1 MKSLSWKYIN
11 ALSSRLN
18 YNTIPYGIN
27 RVKSR
32 DHQDPIKRRVRCL
45 INNGPLLLL
54 VYEKS
59 TRNVC
64 TYLIQLI
71 LQYNTIAYEIYQ
83 LKSRDPIFFKSRHI
97 LDPIH
102 IFYLKKWLTSW
113 LYYIKW
119 YWNIGSAEKIY
130 FTKFIRITKNTQKTC
145 PAWLFQLCINHS
157 IGRTQTS
164 QLQTNS
170 AINRINKN
178 TQKTC
183 PAWLFQLCINHS
195 IGRTQTSQLQNNSAI
210 NRSYRQLTY
219 MQRYTKQIS
228 THRTPHP
235 AHTLHPGHTLHPAHT
250 HAMARTFWRWSM
262 TAALLR
268 RLQQNQTKQ
277 PQSLFYMLVY
287 DTWYVVVT
295 SR

>member
-71 LQYNTIAYEIYQ
+71 LQYTTIAYEIYQ

-130 FTKFIRITKNTQKTC
+130 FTKFIRIT
-145 PAWLFQLCINHS
+145 
-157 IGRTQTS
+157 
-164 QLQTNS
+164 
-170 AINRINKN
+170 KN